1 MYVLAA
7 GPLESGCR
15 VPWVSDSVRGPA
27 NCNAPSGA
35 QEASMSDLRLLPSL
49 VLGLAFAFAAAGC
62 SSDTTSNEVQATKA
76 HQEKV
81 TICHVAGNGK
91 RIEITIG
98 APGAANHLKNHSQD
112 WRGLCDVEPLECPS
126 KGDLTTAA
134 EILPDLLP
142 DPDTLWEWQTF
153 MVGLGLRLP
162 ANEPLAKW
170 HDFLAAKLEGF
181 GLDVVREPVSVG
193 EWYDHRAW
201 SLTLLDNGK
210 ETNVPVASYY
220 PYSGQTPEGGVVGE
234 LADAGLGGEEDFDE
248 GDFTGKIALIEQPRF
263 PVPIAALANPSYV
276 YDPDNNVDLMEP
288 YDRASIAFLAPQVES
303 PALARDAG
311 AVAAIIALDYSPGN
325 AAGQFTP
332 FQDPPQ
338 GIPTVYVDQPTGAML
353 RERVAQGA
361 TVRLELLVDIHESGI
376 THDIIATLPGRSSD
390 EIIIVNTHTDG
401 TSSAEENGGIAVLA
415 LAQYLS
421 SLPDVCR
428 DRTFIFVLTPGHF
441 YYDLEDTQRFIDRH
455 PEIIEK
461 SVGSLTTEH
470 LGQMEWLDDEM
481 GYHATGL
488 PELSVL
494 YGSDTPVQSIGEN
507 AVIAEDLRRTIGS
520 RPLAGGRYSGVG
532 RQLNM
537 AGVPNLAY
545 LTGPNAM
552 LSWGERT
559 GENAYTQNLD
569 KTDRDRMHQEIRT
582 FARLATSLDGTP
594 AEVLC
599 EGMCRDTMAP

>member
-494 YGSDTPVQSIGEN
+494 YGSDTPVQSN
-507 AVIAEDLRRTIGS
+507 RRERCDRR
-520 RPLAGGRYSGVG
+520 RPPADDRLTAVG
-532 RQLNM
+532 R
-537 AGVPNLAY
+537 
-545 LTGPNAM
+545 
-552 LSWGERT
+552 R
-559 GENAYTQNLD
+559 
-569 KTDRDRMHQEIRT
+569 EILGRW
-582 FARLATSLDGTP
+582 TP
-594 AEVLC
+594 AQYGRRSKPCLPHRSECDALVGRAHRGKC
-599 EGMCRDTMAP
+599 VHTESR